1 MNTLTMKST
10 RILTLFLILFLLG
23 SLNSNG
29 QFVVK
34 KVAGNSAN
42 TSQDGF
48 YYALPQTILKID
60 LLIEKIKK
68 IPGPLAD
75 YAEDYLGV
83 SDYIRYNSQS
93 VQLINAEVT
102 PLYEADPEQFY
113 YVQYPAEKSKDEK
126 AIAFQFTK
134 QGTLLGYGDNVGLES
149 ETHVTEVDQ
158 TIIMLEGDENFS
170 YYADYNRRK
179 KIDTI
184 VRKISID
191 TITIE
196 RFLFKTSWVDKSNNE
211 KANEAAKKISEI
223 RESRF
228 HLISGYQEVNYGESI
243 KYMNDQLKKLEKK
256 YLELFLGKEV
266 KTTEIQSVFYIPQ
279 KDKSRDIVYNDPDG
293 NHIEIN
299 IMANNTTSQLPPD
312 PLEKIDNIYYRI
324 PQIVNV
330 NIIQKGS
337 TYFSSNIA
345 ISQFGIIATAP
356 LNRTKLLF
364 DDQTGNLINIVRE
377 Q

>member
-23 SLNSNG
+23 SLNSNS

-34 KVAGNSAN
+34 KVTGNSAN

-48 YYALPQTILKID
+48 YYALPQTVLKID
-60 LLIEKIKK
+60 LFIEKIKK

-83 SDYIRYNSQS
+83 SDYIRYSSRS
-93 VQLINAEVT
+93 VQLINAEIT
-102 PLYEADPEQFY
+102 PLNEADPDQYY

-134 QGTLLGYGDNVGLES
+134 QGTLLGYGDNGSLES
-149 ETHVTEVDQ
+149 ETYVTEIDQ
-158 TIIMLEGDENFS
+158 TIIMLEGDEDFS

-196 RFLFKTSWVDKSNNE
+196 RFLFKTSWVDKSNDE

-243 KYMNDQLKKLEKK
+243 KYMNDQLKELEKK

-266 KTTEIQSVFYIPQ
+266 KTTESQSVFYIPQ
-279 KDKSRDIVYNDPDG
+279 KDKSRDVVYNDPDG
-293 NHIEIN
+293 NHIEIS
-299 IMANNTTSQLPPD
+299 IMANNATSQLPPD
-312 PLEKIDNIYYRI
+312 PLEKVDNIYYRI
-324 PQIVNV
+324 SQMATV
-330 NIIQKGS
+330 NIIQKGN
-337 TYFSSNIA
+337 TYFSSNIS

-356 LNRTKLLF
+356 LNSTKMLF
-364 DDQTGNLINIVRE
+364 DNQTGNLINIVRE

>member
-1 MNTLTMKST
+1 MKST

-42 TSQDGF
+42 TSQDGL

>member
-1 MNTLTMKST
+1 MKST
-10 RILTLFLILFLLG
+10 RILQLFLILFLLG
-23 SLNSNG
+23 SLNSYS
-29 QFVVK
+29 QFIVK
-34 KVAGNSAN
+34 KVTGNSTN

-48 YYALPQTILKID
+48 YYALPQTVLQID

-83 SDYIRYNSQS
+83 SDYIRYSS
-93 VQLINAEVT
+93 RSAQLINADVT

-113 YVQYPAEKSKDEK
+113 YVQYPAEKSKEEK

-134 QGTLLGYGDNVGLES
+134 HGTLLGYGDNGSS
-149 ETHVTEVDQ
+149 EPGTQVTEVDQ
-158 TIIMLEGDENFS
+158 TIIMLEGDEDFS
-170 YYADYNRRK
+170 YYPEYNRSK

-223 RESRF
+223 REARF

-243 KYMNDQLKKLEKK
+243 KYMNDQLKELEDK

-266 KTTEIQSVFYIPQ
+266 KTTEILSVIYIPQ

-293 NHIEIN
+293 THIEIT
-299 IMANNTTSQLPPD
+299 MGANNTTSQLPPD
-312 PLEKIDNIYYRI
+312 PLDKIDNIYYRI
-324 PQIVNV
+324 PQMTTV
-330 NIIQKGS
+330 NIIQNGS
-337 TYFSSNIA
+337 TYFSSNIP
-345 ISQFGIIATAP
+345 INQFGIIATAP
-356 LNRTKLLF
+356 LNTGKLLF